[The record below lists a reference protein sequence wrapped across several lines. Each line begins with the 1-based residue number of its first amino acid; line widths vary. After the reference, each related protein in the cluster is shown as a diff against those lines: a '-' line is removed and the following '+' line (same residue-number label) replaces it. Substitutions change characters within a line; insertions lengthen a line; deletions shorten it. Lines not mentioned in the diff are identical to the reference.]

1 MRFFITTFI
10 IILTYLGGNAQQY
23 TFDFKPGKAVISGQL
38 EGFDY
43 VNLIEIRGNS
53 VTNALY
59 ERIKVSKE
67 GYFHKELEIPHKIE
81 LRIGISDKQVIGLIA
96 SGDSLNLHMNKQTAE
111 ILFSGNS
118 PRADLSNDIN
128 WYNRTSDKIKI
139 GPEQLAT
146 SVDSFLLFAKNYVEE
161 EKQKRD
167 NLCATK
173 TCSPLF
179 KEWSDQFITYS
190 VASYIS
196 DYKIINSKKISVE
209 DGQKIYSERIFPAN
223 RNDYFYSTWYFTHI
237 NNFGM
242 ELAYGDGQLK
252 ELPNEDQ
259 LLSSFKYGLKLIM
272 ENTTPSLTRDVMAYR
287 LINSTSKTYSKTF
300 QALAKDASKWIQDKE
315 LITLLHKKSKAIDE
329 SVSYN
334 ISVLDPIDKKEK
346 EVVGDFWAAL
356 QKKHEGK
363 VIYIDIYATWCGP
376 CLSEI
381 PKSHEI
387 QKKYERQ
394 DIAFVNICMSSDRSN
409 WLKLIEKRNIT
420 GDNYFF
426 TPEQVNNFKK
436 KYPIIG
442 YPTYMIVDKT
452 GNMASEDAPK
462 PSSGKVLMNM
472 LDKYLM
478 Q

>member
-10 IILTYLGGNAQQY
+10 IILIYLGGNAQQY

-53 VTNALY
+53 VTNDLY
-59 ERIKVSKE
+59 ERIQVSEE

-81 LRIGISDKQVIGLIA
+81 LHIYISDNQVLGLIS
-96 SGDSLNLHMNKQTAE
+96 SGDSLHLCMNKE
-111 ILFSGNS
+111 SGEVLFSGNS
-118 PRADLSNDIN
+118 LRADLSNDIN

-139 GPEQLAT
+139 SPEQLAT
-146 SVDSFLLFAKNYVEE
+146 SVDSFLLFAQNYIEE

-167 NLCATK
+167 NLCAKK

-196 DYKIINSKKISVE
+196 DFEIINSTNLRADNI
-209 DGQKIYSERIFPAN
+209 QALYSEQVFPTN
-223 RNDYFYSTWYFTHI
+223 RNEYFYSTWYFIHI
-237 NNFGM
+237 NNLGM
-242 ELAYGDGQLK
+242 SLAFNDEKFKQLR
-252 ELPNEDQ
+252 NDDQ
-259 LLSSFKYGLKLIM
+259 LLMSYKYGLKLIIQ
-272 ENTTPSLTRDVMAYR
+272 NTSPSQTRDVIAYR
-287 LINSTSKTYSKTF
+287 FINNTSKTYSKTF
-300 QALAKDASKWIQDKE
+300 QVLAKSASQWIEDKE
-315 LITLLHKKSKAIDE
+315 LITLLHKKSKTIDE

-363 VIYIDIYATWCGP
+363 VIYIDIYATWCRP

-426 TPEQVNNFKK
+426 TPEQVNNFKE

-452 GNMASEDAPK
+452 GNMASEDAPR
-462 PSSGKVLMNM
+462 PSSGKV
-472 LDKYLM
+472 
-478 Q
+478 